1 MGIQPASPT
10 GRLAGAAAAE
20 PVMPIDRAEDATG
33 NAAPMTA
40 ASHDATAA
48 AKAAVPA
55 GESGSNRFRNWP
67 ARAWTEWRWALPLVV
82 GFLALAIPTFQGI
95 AKVSWATEQGTH
107 GPIVL
112 ALGLWLMVRNWPAM
126 VAAAVPGRPW
136 VGAALLVP
144 ALLLYVMARVVGSI
158 VIESAALYF
167 VLLAML
173 YLFVGWRAMRGSWFA
188 IAYLLLLLP
197 PPGSFVAE
205 ATQPLRLQISE
216 LAVRILSQ
224 LGYPVARSGLNIV
237 VGQYQLEVKA
247 ACGGL
252 NSMIS
257 LTAIGLF
264 YAHLRQHT
272 RLAYNIFLFAGIL
285 VMAILANLVRVMLLI
300 LITHYFGDAAAQGF
314 LHQFAGLTMFAVAM
328 GGVLLL
334 DEAASR
340 IWHEPKRRAA

>member
-1 MGIQPASPT
+1 MTPVPHEAPAPSAH
-10 GRLAGAAAAE
+10 GDAG
-20 PVMPIDRAEDATG
+20 PD
-33 NAAPMTA
+33 
-40 ASHDATAA
+40 
-48 AKAAVPA
+48 AAVAARPQD
-55 GESGSNRFRNWP
+55 WP
-67 ARAWTEWRWALPLVV
+67 ARTRTGWRWALPLVV

-112 ALGLWLMVRNWPAM
+112 ALGLWLMVRSWPAM
-126 VAAAVPGRPW
+126 VAQAAPGRPW
-136 VGAALLVP
+136 IGGALLMA
-144 ALLLYVMARVVGSI
+144 ALLLYVVARIVGSI

-167 VLLAML
+167 VLLAVL
-173 YLFVGWRAMRGSWFA
+173 YLFVGWRAMRASWFA

-205 ATQPLRLQISE
+205 ATQPLRLQLSE
-216 LAVRILSQ
+216 LAVWILSK
-224 LGYPVARSGLNIV
+224 LGYPVARSGLHII

-272 RLAYNIFLFAGIL
+272 RLAYNVFLFAGII
-285 VMAILANLVRVMLLI
+285 VMAIVANLVRVMLLI
-300 LITHYFGDAAAQGF
+300 LITYYLGQAAAEGF
-314 LHQFAGLTMFAVAM
+314 LHQFAGLAMFAVAM

-334 DEAASR
+334 DELGSR
-340 IWHEPKRRAA
+340 IGHKPRQVAAP